1 LEVAA
6 APKSCCRR
14 ATTTATTTEQQQ
26 QQQVTMAT
34 TTTIDRSCLP
44 IAIVRVHRKQKGGQ
58 KYFNKRNLF
67 IATAMVFKFPDQSL
81 KY

>member
-14 ATTTATTTEQQQ
+14 ATTTTA
-26 QQQVTMAT
+26 TMAT